1 MSRKLDLL
9 LQETN
14 RKDAALEIVREKFG
28 SLIFCTVGSF
38 FHGVHRIN
46 FSDTDILLNKCMTI
60 AIKSVFEKIHI
71 ADISN
76 WLQ

>member
-1 MSRKLDLL
+1 MMSRKLVLL

-14 RKDAALEIVREKFG
+14 RKDTALEIVREKFG
-28 SLIFCTVGSF
+28 SLIFCSVGSF

-46 FSDTDILLNKCMTI
+46 FSDTDILLLNKCMTV

-71 ADISN
+71 ADIN
-76 WLQ
+76 K